1 VEIRHSDSVCAFRKE
16 ERKLKMKNMNEFL
29 GGGFFVFVLFVKGR
43 EGKVR
48 SEKDGIGMGGVGIRK
63 RMIGLSKVKGIN
75 ITLSGKY

>member
-43 EGKVR
+43 EG
-48 SEKDGIGMGGVGIRK
+48 
-63 RMIGLSKVKGIN
+63 
-75 ITLSGKY
+75 